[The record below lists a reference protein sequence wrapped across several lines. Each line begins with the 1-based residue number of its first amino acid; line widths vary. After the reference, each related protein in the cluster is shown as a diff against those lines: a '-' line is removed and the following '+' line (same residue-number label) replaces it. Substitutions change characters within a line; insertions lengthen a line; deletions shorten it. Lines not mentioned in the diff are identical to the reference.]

1 MAEAGNSPS
10 DLNVPHPVTITL
22 VLGGNVKVA
31 SGRHALRMLLVYNT
45 GEDRFTTAMS
55 LSCAG

>member
-1 MAEAGNSPS
+1 MKEIRNSPS
-10 DLNVPHPVTITL
+10 DFNVPHPVTTTFE
-22 VLGGNVKVA
+22 LGGNVYVA
-31 SGRHALRMLLVYNT
+31 SGRHALRILLVYNT